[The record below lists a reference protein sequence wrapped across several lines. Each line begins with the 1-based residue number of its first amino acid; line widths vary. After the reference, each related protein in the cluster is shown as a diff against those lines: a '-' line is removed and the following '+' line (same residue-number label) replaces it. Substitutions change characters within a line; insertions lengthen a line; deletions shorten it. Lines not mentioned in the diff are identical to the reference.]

1 MAHITGGGFYD
12 KYLAA
17 HRQHVTLALC
27 YDFQM
32 FAHLDVDDYDIPVQ
46 YVLSAPAG
54 EDAG

>member
-1 MAHITGGGFYD
+1 MKRHFCLLSA
-12 KYLAA
+12 
-17 HRQHVTLALC
+17 LALC